1 MNTGASFVRKRRS
14 IPGASAA
21 LDRRVRRTQRSLV
34 HALIGLLRERRYESI
49 TIQDL
54 LDRADIGRST
64 FYSHYRGKDDFL
76 LRSFEALIDQLDG
89 CIAPG
94 DARLVPVRELFAHVG
109 AQGEFFRALARARML
124 DRVLQAGIE
133 RVSTT
138 IERRLAE
145 RADRSPSVP
154 AALVARAH
162 AGALFAL
169 LRWWIEQDS
178 PLRAERMDAMY
189 HAIIGGDRMPS
200 FACSTR

>member
-1 MNTGASFVRKRRS
+1 M
-14 IPGASAA
+14 PGEVGTP
-21 LDRRVRRTQRSLV
+21 DRRVRRTRRSLV

-49 TIQDL
+49 TIQNL
-54 LDRADIGRST
+54 LDRADVGRST

-89 CIAPG
+89 CVGLG

-109 AQGEFFRALARARML
+109 AQREFFRALARAGML
-124 DRVLQAGIE
+124 DRVLHAGIE

-138 IERRLAE
+138 IERRLPE
-145 RADRSPSVP
+145 CSTGPSSVP
-154 AALVARAH
+154 AAVVARAH

-178 PLRAERMDAMY
+178 PLPAERMDAMY
-189 HAIIGGDRMPS
+189 HAIIAGDRMPS
-200 FACSTR
+200 CAGSTR

>member
-1 MNTGASFVRKRRS
+1 M
-14 IPGASAA
+14 PGAAVA
-21 LDRRVRRTQRSLV
+21 PDRRVRRTQRSLV

-49 TIQDL
+49 TIRDL

-76 LRSFEALIDQLDG
+76 LRSFEALIDQLDE
-89 CIAPG
+89 CVAPG

-109 AQGEFFRALARARML
+109 AQGEFFRALARARLL

-133 RVSTT
+133 RVSMT
-138 IERRLAE
+138 IERRLDE
-145 RADRSPSVP
+145 RRRSSSTTPTV
-154 AALVARAH
+154 LVARAH

-178 PLRAERMDAMY
+178 PLPAERMDAMY
-189 HAIIGGDRMPS
+189 HAIIAGDRARS
-200 FACSTR
+200 CACSTP